1 MKGFPSSLKMLMILS
16 SICDDVHKS
25 TSSIVLLEK
34 RDNMSYAVSVRIIKE
49 RQTFTVL
56 FSKNNGPKCIWKY

>member
-1 MKGFPSSLKMLMILS
+1 MEGFLSSLKMLIILS

-25 TSSIVLLEK
+25 TSSIVSLEK
-34 RDNMSYAVSVRIIKE
+34 RDNMLYAVLVRTFKE

-56 FSKNNGPKCIWKY
+56 FSNNNKSKCMWKY